1 MKEQEKRANS
11 GQRLNEIL
19 NVLKKNNV
27 LTGLT
32 PVKFRMILE
41 DLGPTFV
48 KIGQILSNRPDLL
61 PEAYTD
67 ELSKLR
73 DNVAPMSYQEVLDIL
88 NAQYDKKIF
97 QLFFSIDRNPIG
109 SASIA
114 QVHRAKLKN
123 GDKVA
128 VKVQRANIRETM
140 VTDIKLLKKAFK
152 ILHIQQIFKNIIS
165 LDEVLDELLVI
176 SLEETDFLT
185 EAEHI
190 TEFYNVS
197 KDIKFMKVPKIYKN
211 LTTEKVL
218 VMEYIDGI
226 GIFDTANLSENGYD
240 LDEIASKL
248 AQNYLYQAIDVGYF
262 HADPHPSNIII
273 QDGKIVYI
281 DYGMMGRLNAKNKEI
296 LEKCIVAII
305 SDDIKSVERYL
316 LILGECYGEVNHSKL
331 CQDIKMILDKNKA
344 TGIKDIDIKVFM
356 EQMLNLLGDNNI
368 TLPRDITMLARG
380 IVVLEGTLEMLSPN
394 INLIEVFNERM
405 KNRSLKTLLNK
416 DNFEKVITDSYN
428 SLRSLNKIPNDLHNF
443 LSDAANGEAK
453 FNIEVTDSN
462 KKIDRFEKMV
472 HRIVVCILDVAFIVG
487 AALIVANGVNSA
499 EQNFLFYLYLIV
511 AVIFTIWLFIKMY
524 IDKLNRK

>member
-97 QLFFSIDRNPIG
+97 QLFLSIDRNPIG

-140 VTDIKLLKKAFK
+140 ITDIKLLKKAFK

-226 GIFDTANLSENGYD
+226 GIFDTANLKENGYD

-248 AQNYLYQAIDVGYF
+248 AQNYLY
-262 HADPHPSNIII
+262 
-273 QDGKIVYI
+273 
-281 DYGMMGRLNAKNKEI
+281 
-296 LEKCIVAII
+296 
-305 SDDIKSVERYL
+305 
-316 LILGECYGEVNHSKL
+316 
-331 CQDIKMILDKNKA
+331 
-344 TGIKDIDIKVFM
+344 
-356 EQMLNLLGDNNI
+356 
-368 TLPRDITMLARG
+368 
-380 IVVLEGTLEMLSPN
+380 
-394 INLIEVFNERM
+394 
-405 KNRSLKTLLNK
+405 
-416 DNFEKVITDSYN
+416 
-428 SLRSLNKIPNDLHNF
+428 
-443 LSDAANGEAK
+443 
-453 FNIEVTDSN
+453 
-462 KKIDRFEKMV
+462 
-472 HRIVVCILDVAFIVG
+472 
-487 AALIVANGVNSA
+487 
-499 EQNFLFYLYLIV
+499 
-511 AVIFTIWLFIKMY
+511 
-524 IDKLNRK
+524 